1 MPSLDQERQGWRG
14 LFRRDAK
21 MGKPRVGFLTQ
32 LHSYDYRRKEFFNER
47 VGIRRPFL
55 PTGLCT
61 ELVTA
66 KKIPAQALT

>member
-1 MPSLDQERQGWRG
+1 LTKNEKDGAASSVAMQRWGQ
-14 LFRRDAK
+14 
-21 MGKPRVGFLTQ
+21 PRVGFLTQ
-32 LHSYDYRRKEFFNER
+32 LHSNDYRRKEFFDER

-66 KKIPAQALT
+66 KKIPAQDLA